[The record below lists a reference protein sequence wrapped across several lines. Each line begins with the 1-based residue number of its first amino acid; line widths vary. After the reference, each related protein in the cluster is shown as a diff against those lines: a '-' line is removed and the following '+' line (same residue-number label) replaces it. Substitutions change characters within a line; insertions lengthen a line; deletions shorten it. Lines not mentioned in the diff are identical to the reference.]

1 MSMSKASIAEING
14 SLRRLVA
21 EDLTPQ
27 SDHPGFLS
35 LKARYLQNG
44 HITRLIDC
52 YARILHALQPN
63 ASVAVLG
70 ASPLEGFLLGRPG
83 TVGSYQLY
91 GSQEHLVYRSAGDY
105 QFSRAVDG
113 VRDAEI
119 YSVKRLNLETALP
132 DKDESFDA
140 VICLEVLEHL
150 RRDPLAF
157 MTEVHRVLRPGG
169 ALFLSTP
176 NINSAKAI
184 SRALDWENPMFF
196 PSFGPPPAGII
207 HAHEYSL
214 FELLALLKCSGLGAQ
229 QVDSFDH
236 PETETFNHDT
246 EYRSARLVDED
257 TLRRLGISRVDTS
270 AVDAALKGSRLR
282 GDYFFIHATRAAA
295 MPQQPYAPLF
305 CLFEEN

>member
-1 MSMSKASIAEING
+1 M
-14 SLRRLVA
+14 
-21 EDLTPQ
+21 
-27 SDHPGFLS
+27 
-35 LKARYLQNG
+35 
-44 HITRLIDC
+44 
-52 YARILHALQPN
+52 
-63 ASVAVLG
+63 
-70 ASPLEGFLLGRPG
+70 GRPG

-184 SRALDWENPMFF
+184 SRSLDWENPMFF

-257 TLRRLGISRVDTS
+257 TLTRLGISRVDTS